1 MNILEG
7 IKEILK
13 ELLDIEDQEI
23 TPETYLVR
31 ELRAESI
38 DFLELA
44 VALNSKFKIEVN
56 DGEIFLSKLRIYV
69 SEAKKNGKGRVQYL
83 VKRLP
88 FLTKSRVEEIIAD
101 LEEGPTLKVKDLVSY
116 VGWQREKG

>member
-69 SEAKKNGKGRVQYL
+69 SEAKENGKDRVQYL
-83 VKRLP
+83 VERLP

-101 LEEGPTLKVKDLVSY
+101 LDEGPTLKVKDLVSY